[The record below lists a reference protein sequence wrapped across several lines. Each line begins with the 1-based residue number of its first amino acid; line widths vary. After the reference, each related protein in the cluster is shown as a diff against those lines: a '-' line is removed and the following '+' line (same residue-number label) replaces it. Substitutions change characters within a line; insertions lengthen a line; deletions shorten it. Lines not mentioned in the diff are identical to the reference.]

1 MLIFYCFCFVLYLS
15 NEFKNCSENITPKND
30 KINSIQTMNAIEL
43 TEDDLEALAE
53 ALDPDFVVSDI
64 DKQEENDEEDEH
76 ISDSND
82 DDDDES
88 EEMFDE
94 YFCDA
99 CDKVPH
105 SKILMCLQEK
115 CDFVAC
121 EKCKKTNIVQSH
133 THQPLYSIPVFTD
146 YFYVND
152 NEQRQFH
159 VITKIA

>member
-1 MLIFYCFCFVLYLS
+1 MLIFLFFFFCFVLYLS
-15 NEFKNCSENITPKND
+15 NGFENTSENIIPKT
-30 KINSIQTMNAIEL
+30 SLQPVNAIEL

-64 DKQEENDEEDEH
+64 DKQDENDEEDEH

-159 VITKIA
+159 VIKKK